1 MNKEKQKSQDHGTV
15 HHKKRMSMDIG
26 SPDYEHHEELD
37 ETCQSSLDRL
47 TSKDLTPTI
56 EKEVSTDTKE
66 PPSGLQKE
74 PVETAVVEVPKAT
87 ERVRYT
93 KRSSRTKSSIQKGG
107 SYC

>member
-1 MNKEKQKSQDHGTV
+1 
-15 HHKKRMSMDIG
+15 MSMDIG

-47 TSKDLTPTI
+47 TSKDLTLTI

-74 PVETAVVEVPKAT
+74 PVETAVVEAPKATVT

-93 KRSSRTKSSIQKGG
+93 KRSSRTKSSIPKTGL
-107 SYC
+107 YC